1 MSNNNTML
9 KNILCFLSNTI
20 FSSPLLCI
28 ESNNPEFIYINK
40 Y

>member
-1 MSNNNTML
+1 ML
-9 KNILCFLSNTI
+9 KNILCFLSIVI
-20 FSSPLLCI
+20 FSSLLLLI